1 MLLLVE
7 NNEQAKERRK
17 ERGVS
22 YTFVRDVSRVGGVVT
37 WNCEV
42 LCGIYSGGQKI
53 HFELRDPEN
62 RATQ

>member
-22 YTFVRDVSRVGGVVT
+22 YTFCAACLRVGGVVLFT
-37 WNCEV
+37 WDCEADV
-42 LCGIYSGGQKI
+42 VTRSYRGGGKI
-53 HFELRDPEN
+53 GHK
-62 RATQ
+62 